1 MPWLLV
7 LTFNLFLGEQVF
19 VFFFFS
25 FLTFVQL
32 LSRKSWRVLFVVS
45 LLEACVIY
53 YGMTGLK
60 DVASKLKNIEPEM
73 NIALRQAGLGSC
85 KVLTGIC
92 VAKGSSKFS
101 IPLPDP
107 AKYPTPPPDFRSAFQ
122 LFPYWIWI
130 DILKPQAQGQDSVWK
145 VPEFGDSPGRDSPGR
160 DSPGRDSPGCAATH
174 SVSSEASSP
183 RDDFASLQLPDTQ
196 LEEELPRT
204 EGKVE
209 DSDVYGHDTTF
220 ESKPTFESDFSSTFG
235 TSGSTFAPT
244 KFG

>member
-1 MPWLLV
+1 VPWLLV
-7 LTFNLFLGEQVF
+7 LTFKLFRGEQVF
-19 VFFFFS
+19 VFFFVC

-32 LSRKSWRVLFVVS
+32 LSRKQSWKVLFVVS

-73 NIALRQAGLGSC
+73 NIVLRQAGLGNW
-85 KVLTGIC
+85 KILTGIS

-101 IPLPDP
+101 ISLPDP

-122 LFPYWIWI
+122 FFPYWIWI

-145 VPEFGDSPGRDSPGR
+145 VPEFGGSPGKDSR
-160 DSPGRDSPGCAATH
+160 ATTH
-174 SVSSEASSP
+174 SVGSEASSP
-183 RDDFASLQLPDTQ
+183 RDDSASLRLPDTQ
-196 LEEELPRT
+196 SEEELPRT
-204 EGKVE
+204 VE

-220 ESKPTFESDFSSTFG
+220 ESRPTFESDFSSTFG